1 MSEEQM
7 MRIEALLTTIQADMA
22 SVKADIASIKGETA
36 AEIEALRPEIATADN
51 LSELAKNI
59 DVVTLSRQMREL
71 LAVKED
77 LKVVTAVFWRLKN
90 TISRRATDL
99 AEMRPSTAG
108 WTATEPPADARR
120 SPAVR
125 PRALTLYIR

>member
-1 MSEEQM
+1 MSEERM

-22 SVKADIASIKGETA
+22 SVKADIAPIKGETA

-99 AEMRPSTAG
+99 AEMRAEHSRMDG
-108 WTATEPPADARR
+108 
-120 SPAVR
+120 
-125 PRALTLYIR
+125 Y